1 MLFYFQGQPQAW
13 DALKFICQDESRD
26 LIFAQSILESCGIIL
41 PYGQLTEIYD
51 SKGFRY
57 HLPPYCVC
65 DPININDK
73 KDDQSLSE
81 ANSRESLDKQIKIRL
96 SDGKD
101 IFVNSENNK
110 SVSDI
115 KCYIRN
121 QEKLDP
127 NRRMVVLWCGKV
139 LDDSTNLKTLNL
151 PKGAVLQVMV
161 P

>member
-1 MLFYFQGQPQAW
+1 M
-13 DALKFICQDESRD
+13 ICQDESRD
-26 LIFAQSILESCGIIL
+26 LILAQSILESCGVIL

-65 DPININDK
+65 DPINLNDK
-73 KDDQSLSE
+73 ADNVSSE
-81 ANSRESLDKQIKIRL
+81 ASNSESSDKQLKIRL

-101 IFVNSENNK
+101 ILMDFDSIK

-115 KCYIRN
+115 KSHIRK
-121 QEKLDP
+121 QENIDP
-127 NRRMVVLWCGKV
+127 KRRMVVLWCGKV
-139 LDDSTNLKTLNL
+139 LEDTRDLRALSL